1 MAVIMKFNGL
11 FAGVVTLISLTVG
24 AQSVREAMHT
34 APANLRNT
42 SFQTFLSQ
50 HGKAC
55 VVSASDFGA
64 RVAHKGQS
72 GDVWSVRCEDQQ
84 QYAVFVGSDA
94 QSTAWFMPCA
104 NAEIISNFQCF
115 KKNTGVIVFK

>member
-1 MAVIMKFNGL
+1 MKFNTL
-11 FAGVVTLISLTVG
+11 FVGVITMLSLAAG

-34 APANLRNT
+34 TTPNLRNT

-50 HGKAC
+50 HGKTC

-64 RVAHKGQS
+64 RVAHRDQS
-72 GDVWSVRCEDQQ
+72 GDVWSVRCENKQ
-84 QYAVFVGSDA
+84 QYAVFIGSDA

-104 NAEIISNFQCF
+104 NAEIISNFRCF
-115 KKNTGVIVFK
+115 KKNKGVIVFK